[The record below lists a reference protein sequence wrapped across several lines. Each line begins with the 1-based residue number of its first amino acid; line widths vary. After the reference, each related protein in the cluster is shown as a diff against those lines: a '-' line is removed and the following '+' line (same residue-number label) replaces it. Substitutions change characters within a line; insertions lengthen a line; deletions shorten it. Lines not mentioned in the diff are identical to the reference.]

1 MRSARVRRRS
11 GIRSRFIP
19 RLDERGFGMILAI
32 FFLSAAALAAT
43 VVVAVSASARSHQRW
58 AIAKRSFTQMDS
70 SIARFQRDVG
80 EYPGDLSHLN
90 RPVGTSDRDA
100 CNGRYSSTEVQ
111 GWKGPYLQQL
121 VPSSGSVIGIGMI
134 LPGIDVVPGSR
145 GAKLL
150 SLNVAYVRLVD
161 VQRMDAEIDGGD
173 GRSSGRIQ
181 WRNENAFNG
190 DLEYLIP
197 TSGC

>member
-1 MRSARVRRRS
+1 MV
-11 GIRSRFIP
+11 
-19 RLDERGFGMILAI
+19 LAI
-32 FFLSAAALAAT
+32 YFLAAAALATTA
-43 VVVAVSASARSHQRW
+43 VVAVSASARAHQRW
-58 AIAKRSFTQMDS
+58 SIAKRSFTQMDS
-70 SIARFQRDVG
+70 AIARFQRDVG

-90 RPVGTSDRDA
+90 RPIGTSDRDA
-100 CNGRYSSTEVQ
+100 CNGRYSGAEAQS
-111 GWKGPYLQQL
+111 WKGPYLQQL
-121 VPSSGSVIGIGMI
+121 VPSTGSVIGIGMI
-134 LPGIDVVPGSR
+134 LPEVGVVPGSR

-150 SLNVAYVRLVD
+150 SLDVAYVRLVD